1 MVFFGVQCYE
11 HGLRMRLIMLVFS
24 VVVRTDESFVYGTD
38 QSALMLITLRVLFE
52 YHFKLLYFLRCGIL
66 GLNL

>member
-1 MVFFGVQCYE
+1 
-11 HGLRMRLIMLVFS
+11 MLVFS
-24 VVVRTDESFVYGTD
+24 VVARTDESFVYGSTD

>member
-1 MVFFGVQCYE
+1 
-11 HGLRMRLIMLVFS
+11 MLVFS